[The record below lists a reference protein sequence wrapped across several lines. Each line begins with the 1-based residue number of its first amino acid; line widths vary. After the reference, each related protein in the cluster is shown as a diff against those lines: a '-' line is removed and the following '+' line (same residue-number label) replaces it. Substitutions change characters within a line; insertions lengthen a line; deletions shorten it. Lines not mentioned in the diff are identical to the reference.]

1 MDSRCASFVRMALSR
16 SSRANQETLR
26 LRIMATHDEDDALLT
41 VAECAD
47 RLGLFGIK
55 SRTFVR
61 DSIKA
66 GDLQAYVRQ
75 RNGRTYYRVK
85 PSDLQDFIDRTWRYT
100 ALRRVK

>member
-1 MDSRCASFVRMALSR
+1 MAPTR
-16 SSRANQETLR
+16 
-26 LRIMATHDEDDALLT
+26 DDDPLLT

-47 RLGLFGIK
+47 RLGIYGVK

-66 GDLQAYVRQ
+66 GEIPVVIRE

-85 PSDLQDFIDRTWRYT
+85 ASDLQVFIDRTWRYT
-100 ALRRVK
+100 GLRRAK